1 MITSSKDIFIEL
13 KKTSAKEKKL
23 LNEFINLSAGLA
35 DAKNEERTM
44 ISGEINKLKKEIEAN
59 AKDYIL
65 KIENIKLTRPLNEMP
80 EEKKEIPKEIKTEKK
95 SGIKKEISW
104 LERDILKR
112 SKKEKQ
118 EIAFEREIKP
128 RIYVGVANKLFFR
141 YSGKLTKKYEFNELK
156 KNLLKANMQLVPENY
171 ISIIILTT
179 IIAFFFSMII
189 SAFFILFEPRLAP
202 PFISFSTN
210 PILIQIIKYL
220 WIVIVVPAVT
230 CLFVYYY
237 PSLEKKS
244 AGNRIDQELPF
255 ATIHMAAIAES
266 MLNPKGIFSI
276 LIKTGEYKELKKEF
290 TKLVNEIN
298 VHGMNLVS
306 ALRNSALKSPSTN
319 LTDLFNGLAIT
330 INSGGDLKDFFDE
343 RAKTLL
349 FEHKIAREKN
359 TKIAETFMDIYISI
373 VIAAPM
379 IFMLLLMI
387 MNISGIGINLT
398 PSMIGLL
405 IIVGVALI
413 NFVFLIFIYIKSP
426 PTG

>member
-1 MITSSKDIFIEL
+1 
-13 KKTSAKEKKL
+13 
-23 LNEFINLSAGLA
+23 
-35 DAKNEERTM
+35 
-44 ISGEINKLKKEIEAN
+44 
-59 AKDYIL
+59 
-65 KIENIKLTRPLNEMP
+65 
-80 EEKKEIPKEIKTEKK
+80 
-95 SGIKKEISW
+95 
-104 LERDILKR
+104 
-112 SKKEKQ
+112 
-118 EIAFEREIKP
+118 
-128 RIYVGVANKLFFR
+128 
-141 YSGKLTKKYEFNELK
+141 
-156 KNLLKANMQLVPENY
+156 
-171 ISIIILTT
+171 
-179 IIAFFFSMII
+179 
-189 SAFFILFEPRLAP
+189 
-202 PFISFSTN
+202 
-210 PILIQIIKYL
+210 
-220 WIVIVVPAVT
+220 
-230 CLFVYYY
+230 
-237 PSLEKKS
+237 
-244 AGNRIDQELPF
+244 
-255 ATIHMAAIAES
+255 MAAIAES
-266 MLNPKGIFSI
+266 MSNPKGIFSI

-349 FEHKIAREKN
+349 FEHKITREKN

-426 PTG
+426 STG